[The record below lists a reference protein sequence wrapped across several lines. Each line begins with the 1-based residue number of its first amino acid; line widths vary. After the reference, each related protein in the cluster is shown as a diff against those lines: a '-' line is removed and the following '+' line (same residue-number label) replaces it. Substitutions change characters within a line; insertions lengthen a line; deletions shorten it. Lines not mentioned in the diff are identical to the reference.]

1 MTSKKGVSGDRVA
14 LVVGGSSG
22 MGRVTARR
30 LAQDGFHVVVAARR
44 FSLCEEVVAD
54 VQRSGG
60 RATALTIDVTDD
72 ESVATCFSHIEH
84 RFGRLD
90 AAFNNSGRTL
100 GFSVTTETPLT
111 RLRETLELNLLGTFR
126 CLQHEL
132 RLMRAQGSGAIVNN
146 ASIAATRGFAGLQD
160 YCAAKSALIG
170 LSKSAA
176 LEYAPFGIRINVIT
190 PGLIATERYET
201 IRAQPNSPIEARL
214 KDIPVGHAGAM
225 EDIAA
230 TVSWLLSPDVS
241 FVTGAVIP
249 IDGGECAK

>member
-1 MTSKKGVSGDRVA
+1 MDSNKTVKQDSVA
-14 LVVGGSSG
+14 LVVGASSG
-22 MGRVTARR
+22 MGRVTALR

-44 FSLCEEVVAD
+44 MALCETVVSTI
-54 VQRSGG
+54 QSLGG
-60 RATALTIDVTDD
+60 RATAIAVDVTQDD
-72 ESVATCFSHIEH
+72 SVAQCFSQIE
-84 RFGRLD
+84 RDLGRLD
-90 AAFNNSGRTL
+90 AAFNNTGRTL
-100 GFSVTTETPLT
+100 GFSVTTDTPLT
-111 RLRETLELNLLGTFR
+111 RLQDTLDINLIGTFR

-132 RLMRAQGSGAIVNN
+132 RLMRAGGGGAIVNN

-170 LSKSAA
+170 LSKAAA
-176 LEYAPFGIRINVIT
+176 LEYAQYGIRINVIT
-190 PGLIATERYET
+190 PGLIATERYES
-201 IRAQPNSPIEARL
+201 IRAQPDSPIEARL

-230 TVSWLLSPDVS
+230 TVSWLLRSDLS

>member
-1 MTSKKGVSGDRVA
+1 
-14 LVVGGSSG
+14 
-22 MGRVTARR
+22 MGRVTALR

-44 FSLCEEVVAD
+44 MALCETVVSTI
-54 VQRSGG
+54 QSLGG
-60 RATALTIDVTDD
+60 RATAIAVDVTQDD
-72 ESVATCFSHIEH
+72 SVAQCFSQIE
-84 RFGRLD
+84 RDLGRLD
-90 AAFNNSGRTL
+90 AAFNNTGRTL
-100 GFSVTTETPLT
+100 GFSVTTDTPLT
-111 RLRETLELNLLGTFR
+111 RLQDTLDINLIGTFR

-132 RLMRAQGSGAIVNN
+132 RLMRAGGGGAIVNN

-170 LSKSAA
+170 LSKAAA
-176 LEYAPFGIRINVIT
+176 LEYAQYGIRINVIT
-190 PGLIATERYET
+190 PGLIATERYES
-201 IRAQPNSPIEARL
+201 IRAQPDSPIEARL

-230 TVSWLLSPDVS
+230 TVSWLLRSDLS

>member
-1 MTSKKGVSGDRVA
+1 MTSKDSVASDPVA

-22 MGRVTARR
+22 MGRVTALR

-44 FSLCEEVVAD
+44 FALCEEVVAEIHS
-54 VQRSGG
+54 SGG
-60 RATALTIDVTDD
+60 RATALTIDVTED
-72 ESVATCFSHIEH
+72 ESVAICFSQIEH
-84 RFGRLD
+84 QLGRLD

-111 RLRETLELNLLGTFR
+111 RLQETLELNLLGTFR

-132 RLMRAQGSGAIVNN
+132 RLMRAQGRGAIVNN
-146 ASIAATRGFAGLQD
+146 ASIAASRGFAGLQD

-214 KDIPVGHAGAM
+214 KDIPVGHAGSM

-230 TVSWLLSPDVS
+230 TVSWLLRPDVS